1 MARWF
6 VRVTISV
13 LLPLMA
19 GCAGRPHGILIPLTE
34 TVPGAS
40 RVDMMVA
47 TTRDRDGD
55 AAEMFGGDRAPAT
68 AYAAI
73 TVSIPPDQSR
83 KIGEIQWPTV
93 VPGNPARDFVTL
105 RASIIDRAAAIAD
118 LHEHV
123 AMSPGHQVLVFV
135 HGYNTKFKEAVFRLA
150 QIVHDSGTTATPVLF
165 SWPSRARILAYG
177 YDRESANFSRD
188 ELEKLLVALA
198 ADPKIGNISILAHS
212 MGNLLTLET
221 LRQMAIR
228 TGKIPPKI
236 STVMLAAPDVDV
248 DVFQTQIH
256 AIGTRGP
263 HFTLFVSQDDAALAI
278 ARRLADNMPR
288 LGAINPQKEP
298 YKSDLAADR
307 ISVVDLTHVQADD
320 TFHHDKFAETD
331 VARLIGARL
340 AMGQKIGDDNT
351 NLGDRI
357 AGVTA
362 RAGDAAALAVSAPV
376 AIFDADTREGLSD
389 RLQPFGSGSDDPS
402 R

>member
-1 MARWF
+1 
-6 VRVTISV
+6 VRVTVSV

-19 GCAGRPHGILIPLTE
+19 GCAGRPHGILTPLAQ

-40 RVDMMVA
+40 RVDMVVE

-55 AAEMFGGDRAPAT
+55 AAEMFGGDRAAAP
-68 AYAAI
+68 AYAVM
-73 TVSIPPDQSR
+73 TVSIPPDQNR
-83 KIGEIQWPTV
+83 KIGEVQWPSV
-93 VPGNPARDFVTL
+93 VPGDPARDFVTL
-105 RASIIDRAAAIAD
+105 RASIVDRTAAIAD

-123 AMSPGHQVLVFV
+123 AMSPGRQVLVFV
-135 HGYNTKFKEAVFRLA
+135 HGYNTKYKDAVFRLA

-165 SWPSRARILAYG
+165 SWPSRARLLAYG
-177 YDRESANFSRD
+177 YDRDSANFSRD
-188 ELEKLLVALA
+188 ELEKLLAALS

-228 TGKIPPKI
+228 TGKIPAKI

-256 AIGTRGP
+256 AIGTLGP

-278 ARRLADNMPR
+278 SRRLADNMPR
-288 LGAINPQKEP
+288 LGAINPEKEP

-307 ISVVDLTHVQADD
+307 ISVVDLTHLQADD

-331 VARLIGARL
+331 VVRLIGARL
-340 AMGQKIGDDNT
+340 AMGQQIGEDNT
-351 NLGDRI
+351 SLGDRI

-362 RAGDAAALAVSAPV
+362 KAGDAAAIAVSAPV
-376 AIFDADTREGLSD
+376 AVFDPDTRQGVSD
-389 RLQPFGSGSDDPS
+389 RLQSFGIGAPDPS
-402 R
+402 K